1 MMGLWAGLAVLIGLI
16 LPLQAA
22 INNQLKFGLGG
33 STLLAALVSF
43 LVGSICLFVI
53 SMLTGQKLQNLA
65 GVARVEWWMLLGGC
79 MGALFVFGTT
89 FLAPR
94 MGVAAMISLIIA
106 GQVCASLLLDRLG
119 VLDLPVRE
127 LGGWRVLGA
136 VLVMVGVG
144 LVNFG
149 DRLS

>member
-1 MMGLWAGLAVLIGLI
+1 MMGLWVGLAVLIGLI

-119 VLDLPVRE
+119 ILDLPVRE

-136 VLVMVGVG
+136 VLVIAGVG

>member
-1 MMGLWAGLAVLIGLI
+1 MMGLWVGLAVLIGLI

>member
-1 MMGLWAGLAVLIGLI
+1 MMGLWVGLAVLIGLI

-119 VLDLPVRE
+119 ILDLPVRE

-136 VLVMVGVG
+136 VLVIVGVG